1 MDNST
6 LSQEF
11 LSSDD
16 FLRII
21 QSLVCD
27 IRQQFFISTQEFD
40 LDYFGQTVIASKL
53 TDQECLRLASN
64 LSQMFG
70 INFNLISADTFSS
83 LAKKAY
89 NLWQKSKK
97 TVTFATSGST
107 GTPKLCCHAAL
118 DLFEEAQSITPLIY
132 KPKRVLVTVPIHHLY
147 GFTFGLIL
155 PKLLSLPTK
164 PIIALPSIIC
174 DQAQSTDL
182 VVTMPLLLKKM
193 SLLESD
199 FKACQV
205 ISATMPLDAEAAK
218 FLQSRQIPLLEIFGS
233 SETSVLGTRTAHTEP
248 FTLRP
253 YFEID
258 SEKSAVTRKLACGKT
273 HTYPLQDKFFWSTNR
288 TFFPKGRLDTAI
300 QIGGVN
306 VYPEK
311 IVAYL
316 CNHPKVKTCSVR
328 LDQNLGRL
336 KAFIV
341 LKDGLPTKDLR
352 QELRL
357 FVKEGLT
364 SFEQPI
370 RFDFGSQLPQNTLG
384 KFVDW

>member
-27 IRQQFFISTQEFD
+27 IRQQFFISSQEFD

-132 KPKRVLVTVPIHHLY
+132 KPKRVLVTVPTPLRFYLWSHL
-147 GFTFGLIL
+147 TQT
-155 PKLLSLPTK
+155 PLS
-164 PIIALPSIIC
+164 A
-174 DQAQSTDL
+174 DQTNNC
-182 VVTMPLLLKKM
+182 TPLYN
-193 SLLESD
+193 
-199 FKACQV
+199 
-205 ISATMPLDAEAAK
+205 
-218 FLQSRQIPLLEIFGS
+218 
-233 SETSVLGTRTAHTEP
+233 
-248 FTLRP
+248 LRP
-253 YFEID
+253 
-258 SEKSAVTRKLACGKT
+258 S
-273 HTYPLQDKFFWSTNR
+273 
-288 TFFPKGRLDTAI
+288 PKYRFSCDNA
-300 QIGGVN
+300 
-306 VYPEK
+306 
-311 IVAYL
+311 A
-316 CNHPKVKTCSVR
+316 
-328 LDQNLGRL
+328 
-336 KAFIV
+336 
-341 LKDGLPTKDLR
+341 
-352 QELRL
+352 
-357 FVKEGLT
+357 LT
-364 SFEQPI
+364 
-370 RFDFGSQLPQNTLG
+370 
-384 KFVDW
+384 